1 MLNAAIIGLGRWG
14 CNLVNAAQGRSG
26 KLRFVRGVAM
36 ELDAARAFGA
46 GHGFEVTDRYEDALA
61 DPAVQAIVLATPH
74 GLHTR
79 QIVAAARA
87 GKPVF
92 CEKPLALHV
101 AEAKISIDACAQ
113 AGVVLGLGQQRRF
126 WPAVAALREMVEQG
140 ALGEIL
146 HAEGHFSNENSNN
159 VLPDS
164 WRDDPRESPGGGMT
178 GAGLHVLDSMVSM
191 LGAVAKVHAR
201 MVVRKPGPAPLDSVT
216 ALYEFN
222 SGASG
227 MLATVRATP
236 LYWRLHVFGSRGSA
250 EALGENE
257 LVLRMSGQP
266 AERRELP
273 PVDSLRLVLD
283 AFADAVAGVQPYPIT
298 TNQMLATIAAFET
311 TIASIG
317 VDALLDVPAV

>member
-1 MLNAAIIGLGRWG
+1 MLDAAIIGLGRWG
-14 CNLVNAAQGRSG
+14 RNLVNAAQGKSE

-36 ELDAARAFGA
+36 ELDAARAFGS

-61 DPAVQAIVLATPH
+61 DPNVAAIVLATPH
-74 GLHTR
+74 GLHTE

-101 AEAKISIDACAQ
+101 AQARIAIDACAQ

-126 WPAVAALREMVEQG
+126 WPAVAALRGLVEEG
-140 ALGEIL
+140 ALGEVL
-146 HAEGHFSNENSNN
+146 HVEGHFSNENSNH

-191 LGAVAKVHAR
+191 LGPVARVHAR
-201 MVVRKPGPAPLDSVT
+201 MHVRKPGPAPLDSVT
-216 ALYEFN
+216 AMYEFA
-222 SGASG
+222 SGVSG

-257 LVLRMSGQP
+257 LVLRMSGQAP
-266 AERRELP
+266 ERRELAA
-273 PVDSLRLVLD
+273 VDSLRLVLD
-283 AFADAVAGVQPYPIT
+283 AFADAAAGRRPYPIT
-298 TNQMLATIAAFET
+298 PAQMLATIAAFET
-311 TIASIG
+311 TIQSIAQ
-317 VDALLDVPAV
+317 DTMLAVPRP

>member
-1 MLNAAIIGLGRWG
+1 MLEAAIIGLGRWG
-14 CNLVNAAQGRSG
+14 RNLVNAAQGKSE

-36 ELDAARAFGA
+36 ELDTARAFGA
-46 GHGFEVTDRYEDALA
+46 GHGFEVTDSYEDALA
-61 DPAVQAIVLATPH
+61 DPGVQAIVLATPH

-101 AEAKISIDACAQ
+101 AEAKISIEACAR

-126 WPAVAALREMVEQG
+126 WPAVAALRELVEQG
-140 ALGEIL
+140 ALGEVL
-146 HAEGHFSNENSNN
+146 HVEGHFSNENSNN

-216 ALYEFN
+216 ALYEFG

-227 MLATVRATP
+227 VLATVRATP

-266 AERRELP
+266 ALRRELP

-298 TNQMLATIAAFET
+298 TNQMLATVAAFET

-317 VDALLDVPAV
+317 ADALLDVPAV